1 MLTNSFLKN
10 NLIAYIGNK
19 RRLIPFLYE
28 NIYSL
33 ISSDK
38 NIKTAVDLFAGSGC
52 VGRILKSLDLKVYAN
67 DWEYYSYILNY
78 AHLSINS
85 NDTDKMFAHTGGLK
99 NTINMLNDRTTIDDN
114 DLYISK
120 FYAPSDDNNPDIVN
134 ERMFYTNYN
143 ARRIDI
149 IRHNIEELYKNKA
162 INKKEYY
169 YLIAS
174 LLYESATRSNTSGV
188 FKAFHAGFGGR
199 KGDALGRI
207 LKPIIIGE
215 LPLHNASRGS
225 VTQLDAFKFAKK
237 YKDKEFDLVYLD
249 PPYNQHQYGSNYHL
263 LNTIALW
270 DKPTVNKEIFIDGKK
285 TDKGAIRKDWIK
297 TKSDYC
303 YKHKAT
309 DALENLLKNINARH
323 ILLSYSTDGII
334 NYDNLLDILNSH
346 GSLSIKSSLYTR
358 YRGARRSIVNT
369 KKNVEYLFML
379 DTQKRKKSIK
389 TEINIKKI
397 EIEKIR
403 LLLNSPFNS
412 QKDTLNF
419 VKNSSSVLIELKYNT
434 HVININAICD
444 FLENKDF
451 DYIKEFENF
460 VILSSAKNN
469 VETLELYINNFE
481 NAVRKNNDKEIKYFA
496 THLLSS
502 YNGLSNKK
510 ASKYTGVIT
519 QKLSKIIK
527 NYTENNDK
535 KLSVIEKIKT
545 RIDYNKSYSYIK

>member
-33 ISSDK
+33 IVSDK

-52 VGRILKSLDLKVYAN
+52 VGRIFKSLDLKVYAN

-78 AHLSINS
+78 AHLYISPS
-85 NDTDKMFAHTGGLK
+85 DTAKMFAHTGGLK
-99 NTINMLNDRTTIDDN
+99 NTINMLNDTTTIDDS

-120 FYAPSDDNNPDIVN
+120 FYAPLDDNNPDIVN

-149 IRHNIEELYKNKA
+149 IRHNTEELYKNRA

-174 LLYESATRSNTSGV
+174 LLYEAATRSNTSGV

-207 LKPIIIGE
+207 LKPLLIGE
-215 LPLHNASRGS
+215 LPLHNGSRS
-225 VTQLDAFKFAKK
+225 TVTQLDAYEFAKK
-237 YKDKEFDLVYLD
+237 NRDKEFDLVYLD

-270 DKPTVNKEIFIDGKK
+270 DKPYVNKEIFIDGKK
-285 TDKGAIRKDWIK
+285 TDKSAIRKDWIK
-297 TKSDYC
+297 TRSDYC

-309 DALENLLKNINARH
+309 NALEHLLKNINARH

-334 NYDNLLDILNSH
+334 NYENLLDILNSH
-346 GSLSIKSSLYTR
+346 GSLSIKTTLYTR

-379 DTQKRKKSIK
+379 DTQKRKRSVRTK
-389 TEINIKKI
+389 INIKKI

-403 LLLNSPFNS
+403 LLLSRAFNS
-412 QKDTLNF
+412 QKDSIIFVQDSCSLTL
-419 VKNSSSVLIELKYNT
+419 ELNYKT
-434 HVININAICD
+434 HVLNINSICI
-444 FLENKDF
+444 FLESKDF

-460 VILSSAKNN
+460 ILFSSTKNN
-469 VETLELYINNFE
+469 VDTLELYINKFE
-481 NAVRKNNDKEIKYFA
+481 NAVRKNNEKEIKYFA

-502 YNGLSNKK
+502 YNGLSNKR
-510 ASKYTGVIT
+510 ASQYNSVVT
-519 QKLSKIIK
+519 QKLSNIIK
-527 NYTENNDK
+527 NYTESNDNI
-535 KLSVIEKIKT
+535 LSAIEKIKT